1 MLSNK
6 RVEKEA
12 GCEHKSFKKLLT
24 LNSKVDN
31 MIKSSNDAV
40 VLKKNFKSVKLTI
53 EITIKQYRI
62 NKVIVQKLLTS
73 RNK

>member
-12 GCEHKSFKKLLT
+12 GCEYKKFLKKLLT

-31 MIKSSNDAV
+31 MIKSSKTTQLF
-40 VLKKNFKSVKLTI
+40 LKKNFKSVKLTI
-53 EITIKQYRI
+53 EITIKTI
-62 NKVIVQKLLTS
+62 
-73 RNK
+73 

>member
-12 GCEHKSFKKLLT
+12 GCEHKKFSKKLLT

-31 MIKSSNDAV
+31 MIKSSKTTQLF
-40 VLKKNFKSVKLTI
+40 LKKNFKSVKLTI
-53 EITIKQYRI
+53 EITIKTI
-62 NKVIVQKLLTS
+62 
-73 RNK
+73 

>member
-12 GCEHKSFKKLLT
+12 GCENKKFLKKLLT

-31 MIKSSNDAV
+31 MIKSSKTTQLF
-40 VLKKNFKSVKLTI
+40 LKKNFKSVKLTI
-53 EITIKQYRI
+53 EITIKTI
-62 NKVIVQKLLTS
+62 
-73 RNK
+73 